1 MIEEI
6 KVLLNGPAKEKVDS
20 SVLSKETLRASDLR
34 KGAVLILLALQD
46 TQPNYPV
53 TAVLESAVE
62 ICEILYAKPEKRSP
76 QSVLRLHNITF
87 VHAKLFEKVFSTP
100 RTMSKIK
107 CLAATSMLLQ
117 PTLLL

>member
-46 TQPNYPV
+46 TQPN
-53 TAVLESAVE
+53 
-62 ICEILYAKPEKRSP
+62 
-76 QSVLRLHNITF
+76 
-87 VHAKLFEKVFSTP
+87 
-100 RTMSKIK
+100 
-107 CLAATSMLLQ
+107 
-117 PTLLL
+117 